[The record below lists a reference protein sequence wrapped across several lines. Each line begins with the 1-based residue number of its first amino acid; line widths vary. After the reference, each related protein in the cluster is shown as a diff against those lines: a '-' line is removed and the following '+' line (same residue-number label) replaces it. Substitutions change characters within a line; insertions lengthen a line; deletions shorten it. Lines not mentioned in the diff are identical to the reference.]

1 MPARAP
7 EAIRAYG
14 CIIRRARSPTIC
26 TPTPLPRVAQMP
38 IHPKSRHH
46 LQLVGG
52 AFAALL
58 AASPATAQTAAT
70 TETHA
75 ATPTGAKD
83 STKAPLKEAGPKP
96 KSVYGVNLT
105 RAEARALLAEMQ
117 QITEKTLATSRAA
130 EKANSVADVKAAA
143 DQVLQAAWGT
153 TTGRGEGTTAEVKLP
168 GWKERWQV
176 TGAEWAPSYA
186 KRLGTAAPKVTDPRQ
201 LGVMGR
207 GRAVRGRLNAIVA
220 GTIAASPAE
229 KATAEQI
236 AASIS
241 NVVGWTYMSE
251 GLKGNEMQP
260 RVSLTYVWDAPSEFW
275 NSTSDTGWF
284 DEVFSQA
291 INILKTDYGTDVA
304 EARKHAAGMTELL
317 QKALAGLDA
326 DKNGK
331 VEAKMMEGGLNA
343 ALAAAGTEGL

>member
-1 MPARAP
+1 
-7 EAIRAYG
+7 
-14 CIIRRARSPTIC
+14 
-26 TPTPLPRVAQMP
+26 MP
-38 IHPKSRHH
+38 INQKSRHR
-46 LQLVGG
+46 LLFVPG
-52 AFAALL
+52 ALAALL
-58 AASPATAQTAAT
+58 AGTPAIAQTAS
-70 TETHA
+70 TESHA
-75 ATPTGAKD
+75 ATAAPKD
-83 STKAPLKEAGPKP
+83 SAKTAKEAGPKP
-96 KSVYGVNLT
+96 KSVYGVNLS

-117 QITEKTLATSRAA
+117 QITEKALATSRAA

-143 DQVLQAAWGT
+143 DQVLQAAWGA
-153 TTGRGEGTTAEVKLP
+153 TTGRGEGNTAEVKLP

-186 KRLGTAAPKVTDPRQ
+186 KRLGTAAPKVTDPHQ

-229 KATAEQI
+229 KATAEQV
-236 AASIS
+236 AASVS
-241 NVVGWTYMSE
+241 NVVGWTYISE

-260 RVSLTYVWDAPSEFW
+260 RISLTYMWDAPPEFW

-284 DEVFSQA
+284 DEAFSQA

-304 EARKHAAGMTELL
+304 EARKHAAGMSELL
-317 QKALAGLDA
+317 QKVLAGLDV

-331 VEAKMMEGGLNA
+331 VEPKMMEGGLNA
-343 ALAAAGTEGL
+343 AVAAAGTEGL